1 MLPAEGSPHRSRW
14 FRPGRE
20 LLPLPPAACT
30 RALILHPYH
39 NLSGEWYPI
48 LYEKT
53 RSRCS
58 STSTLMEDLG
68 RALCH
73 ISFSLVVLTR
83 RSFHDPSPIQLVDG
97 LPAQIEF
104 PGGER

>member
-1 MLPAEGSPHRSRW
+1 MLPAEGSPHSSRW
-14 FRPGRE
+14 FRPGRV
-20 LLPLPPAACT
+20 LLPLAPAACT

-39 NLSGEWYPI
+39 NPLGEWYPI
-48 LYEKT
+48 LYEKNP
-53 RSRCS
+53 SRCS